1 MREEIMRLKTTGVPR
16 LKRMA
21 KEKRRMKSSIF
32 ISPQDFYKGYGNQ
45 TLEADRR
52 EIRDKSKLPI
62 LDEPDKCVNSHQ
74 SDAER
79 GSKKQESP

>member
-1 MREEIMRLKTTGVPR
+1 MRLKTTGVPR

-21 KEKRRMKSSIF
+21 KEDRRIKSSIF
-32 ISPQDFYKGYGNQ
+32 VSPPDFCKDCRNQ
-45 TLEADRR
+45 TIEADLRQT
-52 EIRDKSKLPI
+52 RDKSKLPI

-79 GSKKQESP
+79 GSEKQESP